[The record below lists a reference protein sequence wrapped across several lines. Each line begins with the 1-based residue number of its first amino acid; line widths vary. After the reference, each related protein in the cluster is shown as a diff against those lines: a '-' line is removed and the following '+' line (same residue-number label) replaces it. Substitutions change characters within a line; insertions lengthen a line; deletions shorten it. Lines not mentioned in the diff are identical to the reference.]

1 MKVLTMLLG
10 IAGVLL
16 IGLGIMFGN
25 LCALGVGVFVATL
38 ALMYDEDKE
47 GI

>member
-1 MKVLTMLLG
+1 MLLG

-25 LCALGVGVFVATL
+25 LCVLGVGVFVAAF